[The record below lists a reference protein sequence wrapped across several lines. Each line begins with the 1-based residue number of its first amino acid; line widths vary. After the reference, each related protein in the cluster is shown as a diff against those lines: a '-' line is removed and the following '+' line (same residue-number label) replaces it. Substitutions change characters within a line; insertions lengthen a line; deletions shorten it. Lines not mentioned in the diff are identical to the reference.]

1 MTPAPVAAG
10 RNTKSAVGLS
20 GVGPKGFQ
28 AAGIACGIK
37 AVPGAKDLALIYS
50 EVPAQV
56 AGLFTTNRVKAAPVL
71 ATRKRVRRGVCQ
83 ALIVNSGNANACTGE
98 QGLRDAE
105 AMARLTAGALHIPHQ
120 HVLVS
125 STGVIGHPLPLERI
139 EGGISSL
146 VARLSPDGF
155 PDAAEAIMTTDTR
168 PKMVTEQIE
177 FATGEASILGMAKGA
192 GMIRP
197 HLATMLAFILTDAPV
212 EAAVLSSLLH
222 EGVQSTFHRITIDG
236 DTSTNDMVLL
246 MANGE
251 ATHAP
256 LRPGDGGFRPFKEAL
271 FTVMEELARAIV
283 RDGEG
288 QTKVVKIVVRG
299 AKHLREAERVAFRVA
314 HSPLVK
320 TAFFGQDPNWG
331 RIMAAAGDAG
341 VSFDPQRVSI
351 LFDDLKVVEDGV
363 AAPGAGEEEQRRVLQ
378 QEEFTVTLDLH
389 EGNSQA
395 SVLTTDLSYDYVKIN
410 ASYST

>member
-10 RNTKSAVGLS
+10 KNIKSAVGAKGL
-20 GVGPKGFQ
+20 GPKGFQ

-37 AVPGAKDLALIYS
+37 AAAGAKDLALIYS

-56 AGLFTTNRVKAAPVL
+56 AGLFTKNRVKAAPVL
-71 ATRKRVRRGVCQ
+71 VTRTRVRRGLCQ
-83 ALIVNSGNANACTGE
+83 ALIVNSGNANACTGK

-105 AMARLTAGALHIPHQ
+105 AMARLTARALHIPPQ

-125 STGVIGHPLPLERI
+125 STGVIGHALPLERI

-146 VARLSPDGF
+146 ATRLSPDGF
-155 PDAAEAIMTTDTR
+155 TDAAEAIMTTDTR
-168 PKMVTEQIE
+168 PKMITERIKL
-177 FATGEASILGMAKGA
+177 ATGEATILGMAKGA

-197 HLATMLAFILTDAPV
+197 HLATMLAFIMTDAQV
-212 EAAVLSSLLH
+212 EADTLSALLH
-222 EGVQSTFHRITIDG
+222 EGVKSTFHRITIDG
-236 DTSTNDMVLL
+236 DTSTNDMVIL

-271 FTVMEELARAIV
+271 FTVMDQLARAIV
-283 RDGEG
+283 GDGEG
-288 QTKVVKIVVRG
+288 RTKVVEIVVRG
-299 AKHLREAERVAFRVA
+299 AKHVREAERMAFRVA

-341 VSFDPQRVSI
+341 VSFDPKKVSI
-351 LFDDLKVVEDGV
+351 FFDDLMVVEDGV
-363 AAPGAGEEEQRRVLQ
+363 ASPGTGAEEQQWVLQ
-378 QEEFTVTLDLH
+378 QEEFTVTIDLH
-389 EGNSQA
+389 AGSAQA
-395 SVLTTDLSYDYVKIN
+395 SVHTTDLSYDYVRIN
-410 ASYST
+410 AAYHT

>member
-20 GVGPKGFQ
+20 RVGLKGFQ

-37 AVPGAKDLALIYS
+37 AAAGAKDLALIYS
-50 EVPAQV
+50 AVPAQV
-56 AGLFTTNRVKAAPVL
+56 AGLFTENKVKAAPVL
-71 ATRKRVRRGVCQ
+71 ATRRKVRRGLCQ

-98 QGLRDAE
+98 RGLRDAE
-105 AMARLTAGALHIPHQ
+105 AMAQLTARALNIPHQ

-125 STGVIGHPLPLERI
+125 STGVIGRPLPIERI

-146 VARLSPDGF
+146 VGQLSPEGF
-155 PDAAEAIMTTDTR
+155 PDAAEAIMTTDTS
-168 PKMVTEQIE
+168 PKMVIEQV
-177 FATGEASILGMAKGA
+177 AVSPGEVTILGMAKGA
-192 GMIRP
+192 GMIHP
-197 HLATMLAFILTDAPV
+197 QLATMLAFIMTDAQI
-212 EAAVLSSLLH
+212 EAAALSALLH
-222 EGVQSTFHRITIDG
+222 EGVQSTFHRITVDG

-251 ATHAP
+251 ATHGA
-256 LRPGDGGFRPFKEAL
+256 LHPGDGGFRPFKEGL
-271 FTVMEELARAIV
+271 FTVMDQLAQAII

-288 QTKVVKIVVRG
+288 KTKVITIVVRG
-299 AKHLREAERVAFRVA
+299 AKNVREAERVAFRVA

-341 VSFDPQRVSI
+341 VSFDPKKVSI
-351 LFDDLKVVEDGV
+351 FFDDVMVVEHGV
-363 AAPGAGEEEQRRVLQ
+363 SAPGGGEEKQRRVLQ
-378 QEEFTVTLDLH
+378 QEEFTVTIDLH
-389 EGNSQA
+389 AGSAQA
-395 SVLTTDLSYDYVKIN
+395 SVLTTDLSSEYVRIN

>member
-1 MTPAPVAAG
+1 MTPVPVAAG

-37 AVPGAKDLALIYS
+37 AAAGAKDLALIYS
-50 EVPAQV
+50 AAPAQV

-71 ATRKRVRRGVCQ
+71 ATRRRVRRGVCQ
-83 ALIVNSGNANACTGE
+83 ALIVNSGNANACTGK

-125 STGVIGHPLPLERI
+125 STGVIGHPLPMERI

-146 VARLSPDGF
+146 AARLSPDGF

-168 PKMVTEQIE
+168 PKMVTERIE
-177 FATGEASILGMAKGA
+177 FATGEATILGMAKGA

-197 HLATMLAFILTDAPV
+197 HLATMLAFILTDTQV
-212 EAAVLSSLLH
+212 ETAVLSALLH

-251 ATHAP
+251 ATHPP

-271 FTVMEELARAIV
+271 FTVMEELAGAIV

-288 QTKVVKIVVRG
+288 RTKVVKIVVRG
-299 AKHLREAERVAFRVA
+299 AKHVREAEKVAFRVA

-351 LFDDLKVVEDGV
+351 LFDDVMVVDNGV
-363 AAPGAGEEEQRRVLQ
+363 FAFGAGEEEQRRVLH
-378 QEEFTVTLDLH
+378 QEEFTVTIDLH
-389 EGNSQA
+389 AGNSQA

-410 ASYST
+410 ANYTT

>member
-1 MTPAPVAAG
+1 
-10 RNTKSAVGLS
+10 VGLS
-20 GVGPKGFQ
+20 SVGPKGFQ

-37 AVPGAKDLALIYS
+37 AAAGAKDLALIYS
-50 EVPAQV
+50 AVPAQV

-71 ATRKRVRRGVCQ
+71 ATRKRVRKGLCQ
-83 ALIVNSGNANACTGE
+83 ALIVNSGNANACTGR
-98 QGLRDAE
+98 QGLQDAE
-105 AMARLTAGALHIPHQ
+105 AMARLTARALHLPHQ

-125 STGVIGHPLPLERI
+125 STGVIGHPLPMERI

-155 PDAAEAIMTTDTR
+155 PEAAEAIMTTDTR
-168 PKMVTEQIE
+168 PKMVVEQ
-177 FATGEASILGMAKGA
+177 AAVPGGKVTLLGMAKGA

-197 HLATMLAFILTDAPV
+197 HLATMLAFILTDAQI
-212 EAAVLSSLLH
+212 EAAALSALLH
-222 EGVQSTFHRITIDG
+222 EGVESTFHRITIDG
-236 DTSTNDMVLL
+236 DTSTNDMILL

-251 ATHAP
+251 AKHGP
-256 LRPGDGGFRPFKEAL
+256 LRPGDDGFRPFKETL
-271 FTVMEELARAIV
+271 FTVMEQLAGAIV

-288 QTKVVKIVVRG
+288 RTKVVQIVVRG
-299 AKHLREAERVAFRVA
+299 AKRVREAEQIAFRVA

-341 VSFDPQRVSI
+341 VSFDPQKVSI
-351 LFDDLKVVEDGV
+351 LFDDVMVVEEGV
-363 AAPGAGEEEQRRVLQ
+363 AAPGAGEEEQRRALQ
-378 QEEFTVTLDLH
+378 QEEFTVVIDLH
-389 EGNSQA
+389 AGSSQA

>member
-1 MTPAPVAAG
+1 MTPVPAAAG

-37 AVPGAKDLALIYS
+37 AAAGAKDLALIYS
-50 EVPAQV
+50 AVPAQV

-71 ATRKRVRRGVCQ
+71 ATRRRVRRGVCR

-105 AMARLTAGALHIPHQ
+105 AMARLTAGVLHIPHQ
-120 HVLVS
+120 YVLVS

-177 FATGEASILGMAKGA
+177 FATGEATILGMAKGA

-197 HLATMLAFILTDAPV
+197 HLATMLAFILTDAQV
-212 EAAVLSSLLH
+212 EAAVLSALLH

-251 ATHAP
+251 ATHVP
-256 LRPGDGGFRPFKEAL
+256 LRPGGGGFRPFKEAL

-288 QTKVVKIVVRG
+288 RTKVVKIVVRG
-299 AKHLREAERVAFRVA
+299 AKHVREAEKVAFRVA

-341 VSFDPQRVSI
+341 VSFDPKRVSI
-351 LFDDLKVVEDGV
+351 LFDDVMVVENGV
-363 AAPGAGEEEQRRVLQ
+363 FAPSAGEEEQRRVLQ
-378 QEEFTVTLDLH
+378 QEEFTVTIDLH
-389 EGNSQA
+389 AGNSQA

-410 ASYST
+410 ASYHT